1 MLKEFKEELKSLI
14 HSGEIHSV
22 WMDSNVREET
32 LGDIWYGGLVLAFTY
47 HNLKFRLDIIGEVR
61 GRFSYTSNGKL
72 VEEEVIDKNEDGLL
86 GKLLHQAGFYKD
98 SDVEAKVNLD
108 LFDNNWADLTV
119 YNYKID
125 EYYDVDCCSLYDVI
139 SGGVQSLLDGF
150 QDVVD
155 VNYQSK
161 EDGSSYE
168 FLERLE
174 YEKYCEYWCK
184 GHKYPYEDLPEAL
197 ANNGFNG
204 ESPASFKEWRELDN
218 NTFNKTD
225 GYTIEA
231 MFKALGVSKVFK
243 KDGTFTKAALKVYDE
258 VSSEFFDGIT
268 DNLDELCEEEL
279 CF

>member
-22 WMDSNVREET
+22 WMNSDVREET
-32 LGDIWYGGLVLAFTY
+32 LGDIWYGGHVLRFTY
-47 HNLKFRLDIIGEVR
+47 HNLEFRLNITGEVR
-61 GRFSYTSNGKL
+61 GSFSYTRNGKL
-72 VEEEVIDKNEDGLL
+72 VEEEFTDKNEDGLL

-108 LFDNNWADLTV
+108 LFNNNWAELAVCDCKT
-119 YNYKID
+119 
-125 EYYDVDCCSLYDVI
+125 EECYDMDCCSLYDVI
-139 SGGVQSLLDGF
+139 SGGVQCLLDSF
-150 QDVVD
+150 QDEVD

-161 EDGSSYE
+161 EAGTSYD

-174 YEKYCEYWCK
+174 YEKYCEDWCK

-204 ESPASFKEWRELDN
+204 EAPASFKEWRELDN
-218 NTFNKTD
+218 NFNKTD

-268 DNLDELCEEEL
+268 DNLDELCEEEN